1 MRKRWKKIKR
11 KEGGWGQRK
20 GMVDIIRNEKKD
32 EKHRWLLYKL
42 KNRMK
47 PVCQKLSCLDHSF
60 KKQCRT

>member
-47 PVCQKLSCLDHSF
+47 PMNAKSCHV
-60 KKQCRT
+60 